1 MSKYMEHN
9 YNNNNNNYIVS
20 LINLYINNFIL
31 LKHCYSSFIFEQD
44 ISADISL

>member
-9 YNNNNNNYIVS
+9 NNNNNNYIVS
-20 LINLYINNFIL
+20 LINLNINNFIL

>member
-9 YNNNNNNYIVS
+9 NNNNNNYIVS